1 MSLMFSGI
9 GVSRGIALGE
19 VYILRRNHPEVQKKE
34 LGKEEIPT
42 EIRRFRKAMKKAHAR
57 LASVLDGIPESAP
70 ADVGA
75 FIETHLLMLDDNAMS
90 QRPISFIK
98 SDGCNAEA
106 ALEMHRE
113 ELIDVFNAME
123 DAYIATRI
131 DDFNHVIDLI
141 LQALVDDT
149 KLNVAHNW
157 SGQIVVADDLT
168 PADTLEMQNDGV
180 AGFIT
185 ETGGQL
191 SHTAI
196 LARSLGIPAIVGV
209 HNIRRYLQSGE
220 SIIVD
225 GEAGLVL
232 AEPDTAMVTEFRQL
246 RKRLQ
251 TRQRDLRKLI
261 DKPSI
266 TLDGVELKLQA
277 NIEMEEDLKS
287 LRRVNADGVGL
298 YRTEFLYINR
308 QEHPDEQEHLRVY
321 TKVVRALRGAPLTIR
336 TVDLGADKEASAMST
351 GPLAHNPA
359 MGLRGIRLT
368 LSDTSMIVPQLR
380 AILRASTKGPV
391 RIMFPMLTTIQEV
404 VQCRELVETVK
415 QSLSKKKI
423 KFDPEIQL
431 GGMIEVP
438 AAAIA
443 ADQFASELDFLSI
456 GTNDL
461 IQYTLAI
468 DRIDDEVNYL
478 YDPMHPSVL
487 KLIQMTI
494 NAGHKHG
501 IPVGMCGEMAGDPQ
515 YVRLLLGLG
524 LTEFSMPPNS
534 LLEVKDALNQSD
546 AGKLSKLA
554 AKIMKAR
561 NSEEQHKLFR
571 KINKT
576 ENKSK

>member
-1 MSLMFSGI
+1 
-9 GVSRGIALGE
+9 
-19 VYILRRNHPEVQKKE
+19 
-34 LGKEEIPT
+34 
-42 EIRRFRKAMKKAHAR
+42 
-57 LASVLDGIPESAP
+57 
-70 ADVGA
+70 
-75 FIETHLLMLDDNAMS
+75 
-90 QRPISFIK
+90 
-98 SDGCNAEA
+98 
-106 ALEMHRE
+106 
-113 ELIDVFNAME
+113 
-123 DAYIATRI
+123 
-131 DDFNHVIDLI
+131 
-141 LQALVDDT
+141 
-149 KLNVAHNW
+149 
-157 SGQIVVADDLT
+157 
-168 PADTLEMQNDGV
+168 
-180 AGFIT
+180 
-185 ETGGQL
+185 
-191 SHTAI
+191 
-196 LARSLGIPAIVGV
+196 
-209 HNIRRYLQSGE
+209 
-220 SIIVD
+220 
-225 GEAGLVL
+225 
-232 AEPDTAMVTEFRQL
+232 
-246 RKRLQ
+246 
-251 TRQRDLRKLI
+251 
-261 DKPSI
+261 
-266 TLDGVELKLQA
+266 
-277 NIEMEEDLKS
+277 
-287 LRRVNADGVGL
+287 
-298 YRTEFLYINR
+298 
-308 QEHPDEQEHLRVY
+308 
-321 TKVVRALRGAPLTIR
+321 
-336 TVDLGADKEASAMST
+336 
-351 GPLAHNPA
+351 

-404 VQCRELVETVK
+404 AQCRELVETVK